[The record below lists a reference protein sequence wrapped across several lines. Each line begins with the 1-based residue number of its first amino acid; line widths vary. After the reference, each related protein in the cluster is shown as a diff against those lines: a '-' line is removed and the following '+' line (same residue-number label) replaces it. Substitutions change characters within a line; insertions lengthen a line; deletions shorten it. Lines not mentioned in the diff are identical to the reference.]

1 MIKEKHGYNENEY
14 GYYEY
19 ENDYYNID
27 SIINAILEFDDFN
40 HVTRKKNKKMKCE
53 GKKGANELFLFS
65 ILTGR
70 FEIAKLFWKK
80 GSVS

>member
-1 MIKEKHGYNENEY
+1 MGDRDINR
-14 GYYEY
+14 
-19 ENDYYNID
+19 
-27 SIINAILEFDDFN
+27 IINAIIEFDNFN
-40 HVTRKKNKKMKCE
+40 HVTSVDGKKVKCD

-80 GSVS
+80 GSVSLQLQL